1 MLSVLFGAL
10 SAVGFGAADF
20 LGGLAAKRLIA
31 MLVTGLAGLA
41 GVVALV
47 LAAPLDKG
55 VWYADTTL
63 LGIGTGITSCL
74 GIWLLYSAYAHGPMT
89 TLAPIVAIVST
100 VVPTTAGLLSGET
113 FSPLGW
119 GALAVGILA
128 IGLVSIPRQ
137 GDRTPTRR
145 VDAGKA
151 ALAGVFL
158 GVLYIYLDSTPLDSG
173 LTPLTANR
181 ISCTVLALSIAGII
195 ALRTRSI
202 RAAAQPERLASTR
215 PEPEPAAHLQTAVRP
230 VLSTRRRQLTLGI
243 ALALAC
249 TSGLLDASANTL
261 FLIGLSAGDL
271 SVLSVISGF
280 YPAVTILL
288 ALLILRERPSV
299 VQTIGIGLALV
310 SMLGMSL
317 A

>member
-1 MLSVLFGAL
+1 MLSVLFGAF

-20 LGGLAAKRLIA
+20 LGGLAAKRLVA
-31 MLVTGLAGLA
+31 MLVTGLAALA
-41 GVVALV
+41 GVAALT
-47 LAAPLDKG
+47 LAAPLDGG

-63 LGIGTGITSCL
+63 VGIGTGITSCL

-100 VVPTTAGLLSGET
+100 VVPMTAGLISGET
-113 FSPLGW
+113 LSSLGW
-119 GALAVGILA
+119 AALVVGILA

-145 VDAGKA
+145 VDAVKA
-151 ALAGVFL
+151 ALAGAFL

-181 ISCTVLALSIAGII
+181 ISCAILALSIAGII
-195 ALRTRSI
+195 ALRARS
-202 RAAAQPERLASTR
+202 ADASAPPEQLVPAY
-215 PEPEPAAHLQTAVRP
+215 PEPEPTGQLQTAARP
-230 VLSTRRRQLTLGI
+230 VVSTRRGQI
-243 ALALAC
+243 ALGVAVALAC

-261 FLIGLSAGDL
+261 FLLGLSVGDL

-299 VQTIGIGLALV
+299 VQTIGIGFALV
-310 SMLGMSL
+310 SMLAMSL